1 MKYNKII
8 SFAAVAVLLC
18 GCTDNDMFN
27 QAPKEPGI
35 TGQYDYL
42 NGYNV
47 LKTYVDRNVNPNFKL
62 GTGVEAADYLGHKRA
77 WTVTNENFDEFT
89 PGNAMK
95 FASVV
100 GDDGTMNF
108 STVKDLVNKSA
119 EAGLTVY
126 GHTLCWHSQQNI
138 TYLNSLLAPPLYYLH
153 VNDSEAKA
161 NNWDSELDY
170 NLTNPLKAGKEYTF
184 TMRVKASSDVNVSF
198 WPNDGQGYPNTLT
211 QYGIKDIP
219 FTKEW
224 TTYTVT
230 IPADRSCDLTV
241 DGKTVTHTGFDL
253 AQLRFCFGK
262 FQGDLYIDDIVIT
275 EKGTDKNI
283 FPNGDFDGTDISP
296 WTKPSWHNQV
306 TIERIKEM
314 QGGGGDDAAKDSLNM
329 VLDKWIGGMMTACDG
344 KVKAFDAVNEPMSDS
359 APTELKTGTAG
370 RDGST
375 KTNFFWQDYLGKD
388 YARKVVALARK
399 YGPSDLK
406 LFINDYN
413 LEAAYN
419 KNAKCQGLIDMIK
432 YWESD
437 GVTKIDGIG
446 TQMHVTCSLN
456 PTTQKQN
463 EDAVV
468 NQFKL
473 LAATGKLIKISEL
486 DMGLAD
492 AADKTLTTDSVNTE
506 EEQNAQKAYY
516 DFIIKAY
523 FDNIPVA
530 QRYGITLWSQTD
542 SPAGSGWRPNE
553 PIGLWNKDYVRKPA
567 YAGFADGLAGK

>member
-8 SFAAVAVLLC
+8 SFAAAAVLLC
-18 GCTDNDMFN
+18 SCADNDMFS
-27 QAPKEPGI
+27 QAPQEPGI

-42 NGYNV
+42 NGYNK
-47 LKTYVDRNVNPNFKL
+47 LKTYVDRNANPNFKL
-62 GTGVEAADYLGHKRA
+62 GTGVEAANYLGHKMA
-77 WTVTNENFDEFT
+77 WTVTNENFDELT

-100 GDDGTMNF
+100 KDDGTMDF

-126 GHTLCWHSQQNI
+126 GHTLCWHSQQNM
-138 TYLNSLLAPPLYYLH
+138 TYLKSLLAPPNYFLH
-153 VNDSEAKA
+153 VTSTSSGKNP
-161 NNWDSELDY
+161 WDASITYQLS
-170 NLTNPLKAGKEYTF
+170 NP
-184 TMRVKASSDVNVSF
+184 
-198 WPNDGQGYPNTLT
+198 
-211 QYGIKDIP
+211 
-219 FTKEW
+219 
-224 TTYTVT
+224 
-230 IPADRSCDLTV
+230 LTV
-241 DGKTVTHTGFDL
+241 DKTYVITFKGKINVQAWTSKDPVQLYFWPSCEKGTQYLPGFQLTKNWDHVSLEFKASKPIEKLNFEFGFLTGD
-253 AQLRFCFGK
+253 FC
-262 FQGDLYIDDIVIT
+262 IDDISLV
-275 EKGTDKNI
+275 EKGTDKNLI
-283 FPNGDFDGTDISP
+283 LNSDFEDDNVNS
-296 WTKPSWHNQV
+296 WTFPSWLKQLS
-306 TIERIKEM
+306 IIRDKEESTNS
-314 QGGGGDDAAKDSLNM
+314 GGEEAAKDSLNK

-359 APTELKTGTAG
+359 APTELKTAG
-370 RDGST
+370 RDGSS

-388 YARKVVALARK
+388 YARTVVALART

-419 KNAKCQGLIDMIK
+419 KNAKCKGLIDMIK

-446 TQMHVTCSLN
+446 TQMHVTCSLA

-486 DMGLAD
+486 DMRLAD
-492 AADKTLTTDSVNTE
+492 KAGKLLTTDSVNTE
-506 EEQNAQKAYY
+506 EMQNAQKAYY
-516 DFIIKAY
+516 NFIIKAY
-523 FDNIPVA
+523 FDNVPVA

-542 SPAGSGWRPNE
+542 SPANSGWIPNE

>member
-8 SFAAVAVLLC
+8 SFAAAAVLLC
-18 GCTDNDMFN
+18 SCADNDMFS
-27 QAPKEPGI
+27 QAPQEPGI

-42 NGYNV
+42 NGYNK
-47 LKTYVDRNVNPNFKL
+47 LKTYVDRNANPNFKL
-62 GTGVEAADYLGHKRA
+62 GTGVEAANYLGHKMA
-77 WTVTNENFDEFT
+77 WTVTNENFDELT

-100 GDDGTMNF
+100 KDDGTMDF

-126 GHTLCWHSQQNI
+126 GHTLCWHSQQNV
-138 TYLNSLLAPPLYYLH
+138 TYLKSLLAPPNYFLH
-153 VNDSEAKA
+153 VTSTSSGKNP
-161 NNWDSELDY
+161 WDASITYQLS
-170 NLTNPLKAGKEYTF
+170 NP
-184 TMRVKASSDVNVSF
+184 
-198 WPNDGQGYPNTLT
+198 
-211 QYGIKDIP
+211 
-219 FTKEW
+219 
-224 TTYTVT
+224 
-230 IPADRSCDLTV
+230 LTV
-241 DGKTVTHTGFDL
+241 DKTYVITFKGKINVQAWTSKDPVQLYFWPSCEKGTQYLPGFQLTKNWDQVSLEFKASQPIEKLNFEFGFLTGD
-253 AQLRFCFGK
+253 FC
-262 FQGDLYIDDIVIT
+262 IDDISLV
-275 EKGTDKNI
+275 EKGTDKNLI
-283 FPNGDFDGTDISP
+283 LNSDFEDDNVNS
-296 WTKPSWHNQV
+296 WTFPSWLKQLS
-306 TIERIKEM
+306 IIRDKEESTNS
-314 QGGGGDDAAKDSLNM
+314 GGEEAAKDSLNK

-344 KVKAFDAVNEPMSDS
+344 KVKAFDAVNEPMSDNV
-359 APTELKTGTAG
+359 PTELKTGTAG

-388 YARKVVALARK
+388 YARTVVALARK

-419 KNAKCQGLIDMIK
+419 KNAKCKGLIDMIK

-492 AADKTLTTDSVNTE
+492 ATGKTLTTDSVNTE
-506 EEQNAQKAYY
+506 EAQNAQKAYY

-542 SPAGSGWRPNE
+542 SPVNSGWRPNE
-553 PIGLWNKDYVRKPA
+553 PIGLWDKNYVRKPA

>member
-8 SFAAVAVLLC
+8 SFAAAAVLLC
-18 GCTDNDMFN
+18 SCADNDMFS
-27 QAPKEPGI
+27 QAPQEPGI

-42 NGYNV
+42 NGYNK
-47 LKTYVDRNVNPNFKL
+47 LKTYVDRNANPNFKL
-62 GTGVEAADYLGHKRA
+62 GTGVEAANYLGHKMA
-77 WTVTNENFDEFT
+77 WTVTNENFDELT

-100 GDDGTMNF
+100 KDDGTMDF

-138 TYLNSLLAPPLYYLH
+138 TYLKSLLAPPNYFLH
-153 VNDSEAKA
+153 VTSTSSGKNP
-161 NNWDSELDY
+161 WDASITYQLS
-170 NLTNPLKAGKEYTF
+170 NP
-184 TMRVKASSDVNVSF
+184 
-198 WPNDGQGYPNTLT
+198 
-211 QYGIKDIP
+211 
-219 FTKEW
+219 
-224 TTYTVT
+224 
-230 IPADRSCDLTV
+230 LTV
-241 DGKTVTHTGFDL
+241 DKTYVITFKGKINVQAWTSKDPVQLYFWPSCEKGTQYLPGFQLTKNWDQVSLEFKASQPIEKLNFEFGFLTGD
-253 AQLRFCFGK
+253 FC
-262 FQGDLYIDDIVIT
+262 IDDISLV
-275 EKGTDKNI
+275 EKGTDKNLI
-283 FPNGDFDGTDISP
+283 LNSDFEDDNVNS
-296 WTKPSWHNQV
+296 WTFPSWLKQLS
-306 TIERIKEM
+306 IIRDKEESTNS
-314 QGGGGDDAAKDSLNM
+314 GGEEAAKDSLNK

-344 KVKAFDAVNEPMSDS
+344 KVKAFDAVNEPMSDNV
-359 APTELKTGTAG
+359 PTELKTGTAG

-388 YARKVVALARK
+388 YARTVVALARK

-492 AADKTLTTDSVNTE
+492 AAGKTLITDSVNTE

-542 SPAGSGWRPNE
+542 SPAGSGWRHNE
-553 PIGLWNKDYVRKPA
+553 PIGLWDKNYVRKPA

>member
-8 SFAAVAVLLC
+8 SFAAAAVLLC
-18 GCTDNDMFN
+18 SCADNDMFS
-27 QAPKEPGI
+27 QAPQEPGI

-42 NGYNV
+42 NGYNK
-47 LKTYVDRNVNPNFKL
+47 LKTYVDRNANPNFKL
-62 GTGVEAADYLGHKRA
+62 GTGVEAANYLGHKMA
-77 WTVTNENFDEFT
+77 WTVTNENFDELT

-100 GDDGTMNF
+100 KDDGTMDF

-126 GHTLCWHSQQNI
+126 GHTLCWHSQQNM
-138 TYLNSLLAPPLYYLH
+138 TYLKSLLAPPNYFLH
-153 VNDSEAKA
+153 VTSTSSGKNP
-161 NNWDSELDY
+161 WDASITYQLS
-170 NLTNPLKAGKEYTF
+170 NP
-184 TMRVKASSDVNVSF
+184 
-198 WPNDGQGYPNTLT
+198 
-211 QYGIKDIP
+211 
-219 FTKEW
+219 
-224 TTYTVT
+224 
-230 IPADRSCDLTV
+230 LTV
-241 DGKTVTHTGFDL
+241 DKTYVITFKGKINVQAWTSKDPVQLYFWPSCEKGTQYLPGFQLTKNWDQVSLEFKASQPIEKLNFEFGFLTGD
-253 AQLRFCFGK
+253 FC
-262 FQGDLYIDDIVIT
+262 IDDISLV
-275 EKGTDKNI
+275 EKGTDKNLI
-283 FPNGDFDGTDISP
+283 LNSDFEDDNVNS
-296 WTKPSWHNQV
+296 WTFPSWLKQLS
-306 TIERIKEM
+306 IIRDKEESTNS
-314 QGGGGDDAAKDSLNM
+314 GGEEAAKDSLNK

-359 APTELKTGTAG
+359 APTELKTGG
-370 RDGST
+370 RDGSS

-388 YARKVVALARK
+388 YARTVVALARK

-486 DMGLAD
+486 DMRLAD
-492 AADKTLTTDSVNTE
+492 KAGKLLITDSVNTE
-506 EEQNAQKAYY
+506 EMQNAQKAYY
-516 DFIIKAY
+516 NFIIKAY
-523 FDNIPVA
+523 FNNIPVA

-542 SPAGSGWRPNE
+542 SPANSGWIPNE
-553 PIGLWNKDYVRKPA
+553 PIGLWNIDFVRKPA

>member
-8 SFAAVAVLLC
+8 SFAAAAVLLC
-18 GCTDNDMFN
+18 SCADNDMFS
-27 QAPKEPGI
+27 QAPQEPGI

-42 NGYNV
+42 NGYNK
-47 LKTYVDRNVNPNFKL
+47 LKTYVDRNANPNFKL
-62 GTGVEAADYLGHKRA
+62 GTGVEAANYLGHKMA
-77 WTVTNENFDEFT
+77 WTVTNENFDELT

-100 GDDGTMNF
+100 KDDGTMDF

-126 GHTLCWHSQQNI
+126 GHTLCWHSQQNV
-138 TYLNSLLAPPLYYLH
+138 TYLKSLLAPPNYFLH
-153 VNDSEAKA
+153 VTSTSSGKNP
-161 NNWDSELDY
+161 WDASITYQLS
-170 NLTNPLKAGKEYTF
+170 NP
-184 TMRVKASSDVNVSF
+184 
-198 WPNDGQGYPNTLT
+198 
-211 QYGIKDIP
+211 
-219 FTKEW
+219 
-224 TTYTVT
+224 
-230 IPADRSCDLTV
+230 LTV
-241 DGKTVTHTGFDL
+241 DKTYVITFKGKINVQAWTSKDPVQLYFWPSCEKGTQYLPGFQLTKNWDQVSLEFKASQPIEKLNFEFGFLTGD
-253 AQLRFCFGK
+253 FC
-262 FQGDLYIDDIVIT
+262 IDDISLV
-275 EKGTDKNI
+275 EKGTDKNLI
-283 FPNGDFDGTDISP
+283 LNSDFEDDNVNS
-296 WTKPSWHNQV
+296 WTFPSWLKQLS
-306 TIERIKEM
+306 IIRDKEESANS
-314 QGGGGDDAAKDSLNM
+314 GGEEAAKDSLNK

-359 APTELKTGTAG
+359 APTELKTAG

-388 YARKVVALARK
+388 YARTVVALARK

-492 AADKTLTTDSVNTE
+492 AAGKTLITDSVNTE

-542 SPAGSGWRPNE
+542 SPAGSGWRHNE
-553 PIGLWNKDYVRKPA
+553 PIGLWDKNYVRKPA

>member
-8 SFAAVAVLLC
+8 SFAAAAVLLC
-18 GCTDNDMFN
+18 SCADNDMFS
-27 QAPKEPGI
+27 QAPQEPGI

-42 NGYNV
+42 NGYNK
-47 LKTYVDRNVNPNFKL
+47 LKTYVDRNANPNFKL
-62 GTGVEAADYLGHKRA
+62 GTGVEAANYLGHKMA
-77 WTVTNENFDEFT
+77 WTVTNENFDELT

-100 GDDGTMNF
+100 KDDGTMDF

-119 EAGLTVY
+119 EVGLTVY
-126 GHTLCWHSQQNI
+126 GHTLCWHSQQNM
-138 TYLNSLLAPPLYYLH
+138 TYLKSLLAPPNYFLH
-153 VNDSEAKA
+153 VTSTSSGKNP
-161 NNWDSELDY
+161 WDASITYQLS
-170 NLTNPLKAGKEYTF
+170 NP
-184 TMRVKASSDVNVSF
+184 
-198 WPNDGQGYPNTLT
+198 
-211 QYGIKDIP
+211 
-219 FTKEW
+219 
-224 TTYTVT
+224 
-230 IPADRSCDLTV
+230 LTV
-241 DGKTVTHTGFDL
+241 DKTYVITFKGKINVQAWPSKDPVQLYFWPSCEKGTQYLPGFQLTKNWDQVSLEFKASQPIEKLNFEFGFLTGD
-253 AQLRFCFGK
+253 FC
-262 FQGDLYIDDIVIT
+262 IDDISLV
-275 EKGTDKNI
+275 EKGTDKNLI
-283 FPNGDFDGTDISP
+283 LNSDFEDDNVNS
-296 WTKPSWHNQV
+296 WTFPSWLKQLS
-306 TIERIKEM
+306 IIRDKEESTNS
-314 QGGGGDDAAKDSLNM
+314 GGEEAAKDSLNK

-344 KVKAFDAVNEPMSDS
+344 KVKAFDAVNEPMSDNV
-359 APTELKTGTAG
+359 PTELKTGTAG

-388 YARKVVALARK
+388 YARTVVALARK

-492 AADKTLTTDSVNTE
+492 ATGKTLTTDSVNTE
-506 EEQNAQKAYY
+506 EAQNAQKAYY

-542 SPAGSGWRPNE
+542 SPVNSGWRPNE
-553 PIGLWNKDYVRKPA
+553 PIGLWDKNYVRKPA

>member
-8 SFAAVAVLLC
+8 SFAAAAVLLC
-18 GCTDNDMFN
+18 SCADNDMFS
-27 QAPKEPGI
+27 QAPQEPGI

-42 NGYNV
+42 NGYNK
-47 LKTYVDRNVNPNFKL
+47 LKTYVDRNANPNFKL
-62 GTGVEAADYLGHKRA
+62 GTGVEAANYLGHKMA
-77 WTVTNENFDEFT
+77 WTVTNENFDELT

-100 GDDGTMNF
+100 KDDGTMDF

-126 GHTLCWHSQQNI
+126 GHTLCWHSQQNV
-138 TYLNSLLAPPLYYLH
+138 TYLKSLLATPNYFLH
-153 VNDSEAKA
+153 VTSTSSGKNP
-161 NNWDSELDY
+161 WDASITYQLS
-170 NLTNPLKAGKEYTF
+170 NP
-184 TMRVKASSDVNVSF
+184 
-198 WPNDGQGYPNTLT
+198 
-211 QYGIKDIP
+211 
-219 FTKEW
+219 
-224 TTYTVT
+224 
-230 IPADRSCDLTV
+230 LTV
-241 DGKTVTHTGFDL
+241 DKTYVITFKGKINVQAWTSKDPVQLYFWPSCEKGTQYLPGFQLTKNWDQVSLEFKASQPIEKLNFEFGFLTGD
-253 AQLRFCFGK
+253 FC
-262 FQGDLYIDDIVIT
+262 IDDISLV
-275 EKGTDKNI
+275 EKGTDKNLI
-283 FPNGDFDGTDISP
+283 LNSDFEDDNVNS
-296 WTKPSWHNQV
+296 WTFPSWLKQLS
-306 TIERIKEM
+306 IIRDKEESTNS
-314 QGGGGDDAAKDSLNM
+314 GGEEAAKDSLNK

-344 KVKAFDAVNEPMSDS
+344 KVKAFDAVNEPMSDNV
-359 APTELKTGTAG
+359 PTELKTGTAG

-388 YARKVVALARK
+388 YARTVVALARK

-419 KNAKCQGLIDMIK
+419 KNAKCKGLIDMIK

-492 AADKTLTTDSVNTE
+492 AAGKTLTTDSVNTE

-553 PIGLWNKDYVRKPA
+553 PIGLWDKNYVRKPA

>member
-8 SFAAVAVLLC
+8 SFAAAAVLLC
-18 GCTDNDMFN
+18 SCADNDMFS
-27 QAPKEPGI
+27 QAPQEPGI

-42 NGYNV
+42 NGYNK
-47 LKTYVDRNVNPNFKL
+47 LKTYVDRNANPNFKL
-62 GTGVEAADYLGHKRA
+62 GTGVEAANYLGHKMA
-77 WTVTNENFDEFT
+77 WTVTNENFDELT

-100 GDDGTMNF
+100 KDDGTMDF

-126 GHTLCWHSQQNI
+126 GHTLCWHSQQNM
-138 TYLNSLLAPPLYYLH
+138 TYLKSLLAPPNYFLH
-153 VNDSEAKA
+153 VTSTSSGKNP
-161 NNWDSELDY
+161 WDASITYQLS
-170 NLTNPLKAGKEYTF
+170 NP
-184 TMRVKASSDVNVSF
+184 
-198 WPNDGQGYPNTLT
+198 
-211 QYGIKDIP
+211 
-219 FTKEW
+219 
-224 TTYTVT
+224 
-230 IPADRSCDLTV
+230 LTV
-241 DGKTVTHTGFDL
+241 DKTYVITFKGKINVQAWPSQDPVQLYFWPSCEKGTQYLPGFQLTKNWDQVSLEFKASQPIEKLNFEFGFLTGD
-253 AQLRFCFGK
+253 FC
-262 FQGDLYIDDIVIT
+262 IDDISLV
-275 EKGTDKNI
+275 EKGTDKNLI
-283 FPNGDFDGTDISP
+283 LNSDFEDDNVNS
-296 WTKPSWHNQV
+296 WTFPSWLKQLS
-306 TIERIKEM
+306 IIRDKEESTNS
-314 QGGGGDDAAKDSLNM
+314 GGEEAAKDSLNK

-344 KVKAFDAVNEPMSDS
+344 KVKAFDAVNEPMSDNV
-359 APTELKTGTAG
+359 PTELKTGTAG

-388 YARKVVALARK
+388 YARTVVALARK

-419 KNAKCQGLIDMIK
+419 KNAKCKGLIDMIK

-492 AADKTLTTDSVNTE
+492 AAGKTLTTDSVNTE

-553 PIGLWNKDYVRKPA
+553 PIGLWDKNYVRKPA

>member
-8 SFAAVAVLLC
+8 SFAAAAVLLC
-18 GCTDNDMFN
+18 SCADNDMFS
-27 QAPKEPGI
+27 QAPQEPGI

-42 NGYNV
+42 NGYNK
-47 LKTYVDRNVNPNFKL
+47 LKTYVDRNANPNFKL
-62 GTGVEAADYLGHKRA
+62 GTGVEAANYLGHKMA
-77 WTVTNENFDEFT
+77 WTVTNENFDELT

-100 GDDGTMNF
+100 KDDGTMDF

-126 GHTLCWHSQQNI
+126 GHTLCWHSQQNM
-138 TYLNSLLAPPLYYLH
+138 TYLKSLLAPPNYFLH
-153 VNDSEAKA
+153 VTSTSSGKNA
-161 NNWDSELDY
+161 WDASITYQLS
-170 NLTNPLKAGKEYTF
+170 NP
-184 TMRVKASSDVNVSF
+184 
-198 WPNDGQGYPNTLT
+198 
-211 QYGIKDIP
+211 
-219 FTKEW
+219 
-224 TTYTVT
+224 
-230 IPADRSCDLTV
+230 LTV
-241 DGKTVTHTGFDL
+241 DKTYVITFKGKINVQAWTSKDPVQLYFWPSCEKGTQYLPGFQLTKNWDQVSLEFKASQPIEKLNFEFGFLTGD
-253 AQLRFCFGK
+253 FC
-262 FQGDLYIDDIVIT
+262 IDDISLV
-275 EKGTDKNI
+275 EKGTDKNLI
-283 FPNGDFDGTDISP
+283 LNSDFEDDNVNS
-296 WTKPSWHNQV
+296 WTFPSWLKQLS
-306 TIERIKEM
+306 IIRDKEESTNS
-314 QGGGGDDAAKDSLNM
+314 GGEEAAKDSLNK

-344 KVKAFDAVNEPMSDS
+344 KVKAFDAVNEPMSDNV
-359 APTELKTGTAG
+359 PTELKTGTAG

-388 YARKVVALARK
+388 YARTVVALARK

-406 LFINDYN
+406 LFINDYG
-413 LEAAYN
+413 LESAYKN
-419 KNAKCQGLIDMIK
+419 NAKCQGLIDMIK

-492 AADKTLTTDSVNTE
+492 AAGKTLITDSVNTE

-553 PIGLWNKDYVRKPA
+553 PIGLWDKNYVRKPA

>member
-100 GDDGTMNF
+100 KDDGTMDF
-108 STVKDLVNKSA
+108 SSVKDLVNKSA

-138 TYLNSLLAPPLYYLH
+138 TYLKSLLAPPNYFLH
-153 VNDSEAKA
+153 VTSSSSGTNA
-161 NNWDSELDY
+161 WDASITYALS
-170 NLTNPLKAGKEYTF
+170 NP
-184 TMRVKASSDVNVSF
+184 
-198 WPNDGQGYPNTLT
+198 
-211 QYGIKDIP
+211 
-219 FTKEW
+219 
-224 TTYTVT
+224 
-230 IPADRSCDLTV
+230 LTV
-241 DGKTVTHTGFDL
+241 DKTYVITFKGKINAEGWTSKDPVQLYFWPSCEKGTQYLSGF
-253 AQLRFCFGK
+253 QLMKNWGETSLEFKASQPIEKLNFEFG
-262 FQGDLYIDDIVIT
+262 FLQGDFCIDDLTLV
-275 EKGTDKNI
+275 EKGTDKNLI
-283 FPNGDFDGTDISP
+283 LNSDFDDENIATWSF
-296 WTKPSWHNQV
+296 PSWLKQV
-306 TIERIKEM
+306 SFIRDKEESEKS
-314 QGGGGDDAAKDSLNM
+314 GGEEAAKDSLNM

-344 KVKAFDAVNEPMSDS
+344 KVKAFDAVNEPMSNNF
-359 APTELKTGTAG
+359 PNELKTGNAN
-370 RDGST
+370 RDGSA
-375 KTNFFWQDYLGKD
+375 KTDFFWQDYLGKD
-388 YARKVVALARK
+388 YARTVVALARK

-492 AADKTLTTDSVNTE
+492 AAGKTLITDSVNTE
-506 EEQNAQKAYY
+506 KEQNAQKAYY

-542 SPAGSGWRPNE
+542 SPAGSGWRHNE
-553 PIGLWNKDYVRKPA
+553 PIGLWDKNYVRKPA

>member
-1 MKYNKII
+1 
-8 SFAAVAVLLC
+8 
-18 GCTDNDMFN
+18 
-27 QAPKEPGI
+27 
-35 TGQYDYL
+35 
-42 NGYNV
+42 
-47 LKTYVDRNVNPNFKL
+47 
-62 GTGVEAADYLGHKRA
+62 
-77 WTVTNENFDEFT
+77 
-89 PGNAMK
+89 
-95 FASVV
+95 
-100 GDDGTMNF
+100 
-108 STVKDLVNKSA
+108 
-119 EAGLTVY
+119 
-126 GHTLCWHSQQNI
+126 
-138 TYLNSLLAPPLYYLH
+138 
-153 VNDSEAKA
+153 
-161 NNWDSELDY
+161 
-170 NLTNPLKAGKEYTF
+170 
-184 TMRVKASSDVNVSF
+184 
-198 WPNDGQGYPNTLT
+198 
-211 QYGIKDIP
+211 
-219 FTKEW
+219 
-224 TTYTVT
+224 
-230 IPADRSCDLTV
+230 
-241 DGKTVTHTGFDL
+241 
-253 AQLRFCFGK
+253 
-262 FQGDLYIDDIVIT
+262 
-275 EKGTDKNI
+275 
-283 FPNGDFDGTDISP
+283 
-296 WTKPSWHNQV
+296 
-306 TIERIKEM
+306 
-314 QGGGGDDAAKDSLNM
+314 M

-388 YARKVVALARK
+388 YARTVVALARK

-492 AADKTLTTDSVNTE
+492 AAGKTLITDSVNTE

-542 SPAGSGWRPNE
+542 SPAGSGWRHNE

>member
-8 SFAAVAVLLC
+8 SFAAAAVLLC
-18 GCTDNDMFN
+18 SCADNDMFS
-27 QAPKEPGI
+27 QAPQEPGI

-42 NGYNV
+42 NGYNK
-47 LKTYVDRNVNPNFKL
+47 LKTYVDRNANPNFKL
-62 GTGVEAADYLGHKRA
+62 GTGVEAANYLGHKMA
-77 WTVTNENFDEFT
+77 WTVTNENFDELT

-100 GDDGTMNF
+100 KDDGTMDF

-126 GHTLCWHSQQNI
+126 GHTLCWHSQQNV
-138 TYLNSLLAPPLYYLH
+138 TYLKSLLAPPNYFLH
-153 VNDSEAKA
+153 VTSTSSGKNP
-161 NNWDSELDY
+161 WDASITYQLS
-170 NLTNPLKAGKEYTF
+170 NP
-184 TMRVKASSDVNVSF
+184 
-198 WPNDGQGYPNTLT
+198 
-211 QYGIKDIP
+211 
-219 FTKEW
+219 
-224 TTYTVT
+224 
-230 IPADRSCDLTV
+230 LTV
-241 DGKTVTHTGFDL
+241 DKTYVITFKGKINVQAWTSKDPVQLYFWPSCEKGTQYLPGFQLTKNWDQVSLEFKASQPIEKLNFEFGFLTGD
-253 AQLRFCFGK
+253 FC
-262 FQGDLYIDDIVIT
+262 IDDISLV
-275 EKGTDKNI
+275 EKGTDKNLI
-283 FPNGDFDGTDISP
+283 LNSDFEDDNVNS
-296 WTKPSWHNQV
+296 WTFPSWLKQLS
-306 TIERIKEM
+306 IIRDKEESTNS
-314 QGGGGDDAAKDSLNM
+314 GGEEAAKDSLNK

-359 APTELKTGTAG
+359 APTELKTGG
-370 RDGST
+370 RDGSS

-388 YARKVVALARK
+388 YARTVVALARK

-486 DMGLAD
+486 DMRLAD
-492 AADKTLTTDSVNTE
+492 KAGKLLITDSVNTE
-506 EEQNAQKAYY
+506 EMQNAQKAYY
-516 DFIIKAY
+516 NFIIKAY
-523 FDNIPVA
+523 FNNIPVA

-542 SPAGSGWRPNE
+542 SPANSGWRPNE
-553 PIGLWNKDYVRKPA
+553 PIGLWDKNYVRKPA

>member
-8 SFAAVAVLLC
+8 SFAAAAVLLC
-18 GCTDNDMFN
+18 SCADNDMFS
-27 QAPKEPGI
+27 QAPQEPGI

-42 NGYNV
+42 NGYNK
-47 LKTYVDRNVNPNFKL
+47 LKTYVDRNANPNFKL
-62 GTGVEAADYLGHKRA
+62 GTGVEAANYLGHKMA
-77 WTVTNENFDEFT
+77 WTVTNENFDELT

-100 GDDGTMNF
+100 KDDGTMDF

-126 GHTLCWHSQQNI
+126 GHTLCWHSQQNM
-138 TYLNSLLAPPLYYLH
+138 TYLKSLLAPPNYFLH
-153 VNDSEAKA
+153 VTSTSSGKNP
-161 NNWDSELDY
+161 WDASITYQLS
-170 NLTNPLKAGKEYTF
+170 NP
-184 TMRVKASSDVNVSF
+184 
-198 WPNDGQGYPNTLT
+198 
-211 QYGIKDIP
+211 
-219 FTKEW
+219 
-224 TTYTVT
+224 
-230 IPADRSCDLTV
+230 LTV
-241 DGKTVTHTGFDL
+241 DKTYVITFKGKINVQAWTSQDPVQLYFWPSCEKGTQYLPGFQLTKNWDQVSLEFKASQPIEKLNFEFGFLTGD
-253 AQLRFCFGK
+253 FC
-262 FQGDLYIDDIVIT
+262 IDDISLV
-275 EKGTDKNI
+275 EKGTDKNLI
-283 FPNGDFDGTDISP
+283 LNSDFEDDNVNS
-296 WTKPSWHNQV
+296 WTFPSWLKQLS
-306 TIERIKEM
+306 IIRDKEESTNS
-314 QGGGGDDAAKDSLNM
+314 GGEEAAKDSLNK

-344 KVKAFDAVNEPMSDS
+344 KVKAFDAVNEPMSDNV
-359 APTELKTGTAG
+359 PTELKTGTAG

-388 YARKVVALARK
+388 YARTVVALARK

-419 KNAKCQGLIDMIK
+419 KNAKCKGLIDMIK

-492 AADKTLTTDSVNTE
+492 AAGKTLITDSVNTE

-553 PIGLWNKDYVRKPA
+553 PIGLWDKNYVRKPA

>member
-8 SFAAVAVLLC
+8 SFAAAAVLLC
-18 GCTDNDMFN
+18 SCADNDMFS
-27 QAPKEPGI
+27 QAPQEPGI

-42 NGYNV
+42 NGYNK
-47 LKTYVDRNVNPNFKL
+47 LKTYVDRNANPNFKL
-62 GTGVEAADYLGHKRA
+62 GTGVEAANYLGHKMA
-77 WTVTNENFDEFT
+77 WTVTNENFDELT

-100 GDDGTMNF
+100 KDDGTMDF

-126 GHTLCWHSQQNI
+126 GHTLCWHSQQNM
-138 TYLNSLLAPPLYYLH
+138 TYLKSLLAPPNYFLH
-153 VNDSEAKA
+153 VTSTSSGKNP
-161 NNWDSELDY
+161 WDASITYQLS
-170 NLTNPLKAGKEYTF
+170 NP
-184 TMRVKASSDVNVSF
+184 
-198 WPNDGQGYPNTLT
+198 
-211 QYGIKDIP
+211 
-219 FTKEW
+219 
-224 TTYTVT
+224 
-230 IPADRSCDLTV
+230 LTV
-241 DGKTVTHTGFDL
+241 DKTYVITFKGKINVQAWTSKDPVQLYFWPSCEKGTQYLPGFQLTKNWDQVSFEFKASQPIEKLNFEFGFLTGD
-253 AQLRFCFGK
+253 FC
-262 FQGDLYIDDIVIT
+262 IDDISLV
-275 EKGTDKNI
+275 EKGTDKNLI
-283 FPNGDFDGTDISP
+283 LNSDFEDDNVNS
-296 WTKPSWHNQV
+296 WTFPSWLKQLS
-306 TIERIKEM
+306 IIRDKEESTNS
-314 QGGGGDDAAKDSLNM
+314 GGEEAAKDSLNK

-344 KVKAFDAVNEPMSDS
+344 KVKAFDAVNEPMSDNV
-359 APTELKTGTAG
+359 PTELKTGTAG

-388 YARKVVALARK
+388 YARTVVALARK

-419 KNAKCQGLIDMIK
+419 KNAKCKGLIDMIK

-446 TQMHVTCSLN
+446 TQMHVTCSLA

-486 DMGLAD
+486 DMRLAD
-492 AADKTLTTDSVNTE
+492 KAGKLLTTDSVNTE
-506 EEQNAQKAYY
+506 EMQNAQKAYY
-516 DFIIKAY
+516 NFIIKAY
-523 FDNIPVA
+523 FDNVPVA

-542 SPAGSGWRPNE
+542 SPANSGWIPNE

>member
-1 MKYNKII
+1 
-8 SFAAVAVLLC
+8 
-18 GCTDNDMFN
+18 
-27 QAPKEPGI
+27 
-35 TGQYDYL
+35 
-42 NGYNV
+42 
-47 LKTYVDRNVNPNFKL
+47 
-62 GTGVEAADYLGHKRA
+62 
-77 WTVTNENFDEFT
+77 
-89 PGNAMK
+89 
-95 FASVV
+95 
-100 GDDGTMNF
+100 
-108 STVKDLVNKSA
+108 
-119 EAGLTVY
+119 
-126 GHTLCWHSQQNI
+126 
-138 TYLNSLLAPPLYYLH
+138 
-153 VNDSEAKA
+153 
-161 NNWDSELDY
+161 
-170 NLTNPLKAGKEYTF
+170 
-184 TMRVKASSDVNVSF
+184 
-198 WPNDGQGYPNTLT
+198 
-211 QYGIKDIP
+211 
-219 FTKEW
+219 
-224 TTYTVT
+224 
-230 IPADRSCDLTV
+230 
-241 DGKTVTHTGFDL
+241 
-253 AQLRFCFGK
+253 
-262 FQGDLYIDDIVIT
+262 
-275 EKGTDKNI
+275 
-283 FPNGDFDGTDISP
+283 
-296 WTKPSWHNQV
+296 
-306 TIERIKEM
+306 
-314 QGGGGDDAAKDSLNM
+314 M

-388 YARKVVALARK
+388 YARTVVALARK

-492 AADKTLTTDSVNTE
+492 AAGKTLITDSVNTE